1 MYLRVIFLFILIANS
16 STVAYSSFI
25 KGTIVNESGEPL
37 PFATIY
43 VKNTTYGVTSNSDG
57 EYYIELKPGSHVII
71 FSYVG
76 HISKELPIQLT
87 EKGRTI
93 NITLLE
99 SATSLNELEI
109 VSNTKNKAKEVMAK
123 ARKKRKLYLNAIEN
137 YSCNTYMK
145 NSLEKRQI
153 KFTKKELENAE
164 EILITDTSIHVNFE
178 NEILNFIESYSITN
192 YEATNKYKEEFL
204 GYHDFADTKKE
215 SGLDVSATV
224 GYGEYSIVPT
234 EFGVEDPYLLYT
246 EVSTGDFNL
255 YKSSVVINNVLE
267 KPIISP
273 LSINGALYYR
283 FDFKGSFYEE
293 NSKIYKIKVTPL
305 FNGEPLFKGILFIE
319 DSTFSIKSFELSING
334 PMLLCKNFNLIQ
346 DYIQIDTN
354 MYLPARREINY
365 TIKEGKYQIIGNA
378 RISHKNYKINKVFP
392 KKFFN
397 TEERTFNDSVYS
409 RDSTYWNHIRPITLK
424 EKEIEYIDYTDSL
437 RDVHQS
443 EKYLLEQDSI
453 ANRVTLG
460 KIIFAGFFH
469 RNRFK
474 GNEFY
479 IEPVVSQFN
488 FFGIGGYRHRLGMH
502 FNKAFEND
510 YLLETDG
517 EIDYGFRNKDVKGKI
532 GVGLTYFPKKFV
544 RTFVR
549 FGDYYELI
557 NEFASLTS
565 AFTRSNYARTKSV
578 EISQRME
585 IFNGLYGE
593 IKFDYAN
600 KIAITDLQ
608 LADWINEIFVDTLNT
623 PTNFQDYI
631 KSEFRFQFTY
641 IPKQRFYY
649 KNNKK
654 IVLGSDYPT
663 FNLIYR
669 KGIPGLFNSE
679 VNFDY
684 IEIGAFDEI
693 KLPQLGSSKW
703 NVQAGTFL
711 NKNNL
716 RVLEWKYFR
725 GSDYFFFSNPLK
737 SFQLLGPTL
746 STPNEYIRG
755 NYMHHFEGAILN
767 KIPIIHRLKL
777 SLAGGAGFLL
787 IPEDGMAHG
796 EVFAGIE
803 RITRIREQLFRI
815 GIYAVTAD
823 NTLDNSNSSFN
834 PNFTFKFGVS
844 YYNPVNRK
852 WDF

>member
-1 MYLRVIFLFILIANS
+1 MQIKVFFLLITLLIS
-16 STVAYSSFI
+16 SIEAFSSYI
-25 KGTIVNESGEPL
+25 KGSVMNENGEPL

-57 EYYIELKPGSHVII
+57 EYYIELNPDNYVII
-71 FSYVG
+71 YSYVG
-76 HISKELPIQLT
+76 YDSKEISIELT
-87 EKGRTI
+87 NNGQNLDIVLK
-93 NITLLE
+93 E
-99 SATSLNELEI
+99 SATSLNEIEI
-109 VSNTKNKAKEVMAK
+109 VSNTKNKAKEVMAN
-123 ARKKRKLYLNAIEN
+123 ARQKRKLYLNSIEN
-137 YSCNTYMK
+137 YSCKTYLK

-153 KFTKKELENAE
+153 KFTKKELEDAK
-164 EILITDTSIHVNFE
+164 EIKVTDTSIHVNFE

-224 GYGEYSIVPT
+224 GYGEYSIVPN
-234 EFGVEDPYLLYT
+234 EVEIEDPYLLYS
-246 EVSTGDFNL
+246 EVSSGDFNL
-255 YKSSVVINNVLE
+255 YKNFIEVKNVVE
-267 KPIISP
+267 KPIVSP

-283 FDFKGSFYEE
+283 FDFKGSFYEGE
-293 NSKIYKIKVTPL
+293 NKIYRIKVTPL
-305 FNGEPLFKGILFIE
+305 FKGEPLFKGILFIE
-319 DSTFSIKSFELSING
+319 DGSFSIKSFELSIVG

-346 DYIQIDTN
+346 DYI
-354 MYLPARREINY
+354 YLDSNIYVPVRREINY
-365 TIKEGKYQIIGNA
+365 TIKEGKFQIIGNA
-378 RISHKNYKINKVFP
+378 RISHKDYDVNKQFP

-397 TEERTFNDSVYS
+397 AEQRTFNDSVYS
-409 RDSTYWNHIRPITLK
+409 RDSSYWNNIRPITLK
-424 EKEIEYIDYTDSL
+424 EKEINYIDYTDSL
-437 RDVHQS
+437 REVHQS

-460 KIIFAGFFH
+460 KIFFAGFYH

-479 IEPVVSQFN
+479 IEPVISQFN

-502 FNKAFEND
+502 YNKAFEND

-517 EIDYGFRNKDVKGKI
+517 EIDYGVRNKDVRGKI

-549 FGDYYELI
+549 LGDFYGLI

-565 AFTRSNYARTKSV
+565 AFTRSNYARTKSI

-593 IKFDYAN
+593 VKFDYAN

-608 LADWINEIFVDTLNT
+608 LADWINEVFVDTLNT
-623 PTNFQDYI
+623 PTDFQDYI

-641 IPKQRFYY
+641 IPKQRYYY

-654 IVLGSDYPT
+654 VVLGSDYPT
-663 FNLIYR
+663 INLIYR
-669 KGIPGLFNSE
+669 KGIPGLLNSE

-684 IEIGAFDEI
+684 IEVGAFDEI
-693 KLPQLGSSKW
+693 RFPQLGSSKW
-703 NVQAGTFL
+703 NFQAGTFL

-725 GSDYFFFSNPLK
+725 GSDLFFFSNPLK

-746 STPNEYIRG
+746 STPNEYVRG
-755 NYMHHFEGAILN
+755 NYMHHFEGNILN
-767 KIPIIHRLKL
+767 KIPLLHWLKL

-787 IPEDGMAHG
+787 IPEDGLAHG
-796 EVFAGIE
+796 EIFAGIE
-803 RITRIREQLFRI
+803 RVTRIREQLFRF
-815 GIYAVTAD
+815 GVYAVTAD
-823 NTLDNSNSSFN
+823 NTLNNPSSSFT
-834 PNFTFKFGVS
+834 PNYTFKFGIS
-844 YYNPVNRK
+844 YYNPVNRN